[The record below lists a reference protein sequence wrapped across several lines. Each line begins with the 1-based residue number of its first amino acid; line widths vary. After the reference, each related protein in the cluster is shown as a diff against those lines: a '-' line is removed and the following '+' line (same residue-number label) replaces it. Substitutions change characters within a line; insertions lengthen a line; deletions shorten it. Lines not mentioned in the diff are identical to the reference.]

1 MGNEKSVK
9 LEEAFS
15 KLDEIITEMQNAEL
29 TLEDTFRLYKQGIEL
44 VQVCEDRIEKV
55 ESEIKTI
62 TEEQNGI

>member
-9 LEEAFS
+9 LEEAFA

>member
-9 LEEAFS
+9 LKEAFA

>member
-1 MGNEKSVK
+1 MENEKSVK
-9 LEEAFS
+9 LEEAFA